1 MSSFSPNITPKIV
14 VDGYT
19 SNEPFVK
26 FTQLYEWTSSNYCLS
41 VNNGY
46 TNLNNI
52 IINGDDTKFNIYQS
66 NVNANLIY
74 GINGNANPSFIF
86 KNQNTELMRINNN
99 VGIGVTNPN
108 YKLDVNGNINSML
121 IYKNNVELDN
131 IYLQIK
137 NNYWLLNNNNIYVD
151 LASNI
156 SRVGIGNSQP
166 LGTLHLGSRTT
177 TSDGTIVISKYANN
191 IRNFKFGYDDNFN
204 FIMGDFGDGV
214 SQIWKS
220 QFYINSNAPS
230 HSLCIFGNGN
240 ISIGTSENIEK
251 LNVSGNLKASSF
263 IGIGSSITNL
273 DYNNITINRPDLG
286 NLNNWVYVPPTPE
299 TGAFLYNRTVRTIAM
314 GKTTANF
321 NIYK

>member
-177 TSDGTIVISKYANN
+177 NSDGTIVISKYANN

-220 QFYINSNAPS
+220 QLYIW
-230 HSLCIFGNGN
+230 
-240 ISIGTSENIEK
+240 K
-251 LNVSGNLKASSF
+251 
-263 IGIGSSITNL
+263 
-273 DYNNITINRPDLG
+273 
-286 NLNNWVYVPPTPE
+286 W
-299 TGAFLYNRTVRTIAM
+299 
-314 GKTTANF
+314 
-321 NIYK
+321 